1 LDLAN
6 DLRDL
11 IIDYSGEAGS
21 VAHLRKVVV
30 DRLYLRR
37 KALFKVLERAR
48 FEVADRIEGD
58 REGLLGLLLVCLGDI
73 DALQEFHLDAEHLAV
88 SKVSRTMQRVAVRVL

>member
-11 IIDYSGEAGS
+11 VIDYGGEAGS

-30 DRLYLRR
+30 DRLNLTR
-37 KALFKVLERAR
+37 KALSEVLERAR
-48 FEVADRIEGD
+48 LEVAISKANVKAS
-58 REGLLGLLLVCLGDI
+58 LVCCSF
-73 DALQEFHLDAEHLAV
+73 ALAI
-88 SKVSRTMQRVAVRVL
+88 SMPYRTGVPS